1 MDDDRNIR
9 FPLHE
14 AHRIWYTIYMHSAER
29 DMCIKFKPSPQF
41 ICQNNTIFC
50 LNNRVTPVL
59 LSSIKAAAKTGH
71 SAAAE
76 ATEIGRLIF
85 ISIRQSAPSDFMQRN
100 QKRRPFYVIG
110 NRTFGFLGNY
120 SVFLYTTPSFI
131 TS

>member
-1 MDDDRNIR
+1 M
-9 FPLHE
+9 HE
-14 AHRIWYTIYMHSAER
+14 AHRIWYTIYMHSTER

-41 ICQNNTIFC
+41 ICQ
-50 LNNRVTPVL
+50 NNRVTPVL

-76 ATEIGRLIF
+76 AAEIGRLIF

-110 NRTFGFLGNY
+110 NRTFGSLGNY